1 MLDSENS
8 DTVISGYLT
17 RTLRHP
23 ITRPVGSPSA
33 VRIVPQVASFNQV
46 AKCQGRHRR
55 VLPGHR
61 QRQVYRDVIYSYTTI
76 NYFTFQYFT
85 FQPRH
90 RTPDFFQKIVITANP
105 AVARGPSAG

>member
-17 RTLRHP
+17 RTLRHS
-23 ITRPVGSPSA
+23 ITRPVGPPSA
-33 VRIVPQVASFNQV
+33 VRIVPQVANFNQG
-46 AKCQGRHRR
+46 AKRQEKRRR

-61 QRQVYRDVIYSYTTI
+61 QRQVYRGVIYSYTTT
-76 NYFTFQYFT
+76 NYFT

-90 RTPDFFQKIVITANP
+90 RTQDFFQKIVITANP
-105 AVARGPSAG
+105 AVSRGPSAG